1 LKLSRRVL
9 LKLKEIGKPD
19 ESILQRKSSR
29 GMRFKKI
36 HDRTAELLDITLR
49 SSDHPLYLREI
60 QADLAK
66 KSGVRVSL
74 S

>member
-9 LKLKEIGKPD
+9 LKLKEICKAD
-19 ESILQRKSSR
+19 ASILQRKPSR

-36 HDRTAELLDITLR
+36 HDRAAELLDISLR

-66 KSGVRVSL
+66 KSGVRVSR